1 MGHPDNRI
9 EHMLTSLGALSA
21 ARRAA
26 SSLFTSW
33 SEMAEFFVTVFSNTP
48 ASLIVGL
55 DVARGDLSA
64 SYDFD
69 GESVS
74 TMAVLALA
82 AESGGTLSEDRER
95 IAAVFR
101 ALTFQSPPALTSMSV
116 KDVSQLW
123 EDLRYTTF
131 EQLEAYDSYDITD
144 RGDRWNVFQMFATHR
159 LPVQYVRDISHMRA
173 RYADGVKALY
183 SVGVPAN
190 YAVEVANS
198 LQDDCYPEGLDK
210 DSFWSQASTAKAI
223 GRMYK
228 RLSMAIGGS
237 SSSMAVSW
245 HIAALYL
252 ENVPASYARAGA
264 GRFVADIVRL
274 EEAGVAEDYVRAVG
288 PSAPVADVL
297 RAFSDGIPAEYLREV
312 VRTSIS

>member
-1 MGHPDNRI
+1 
-9 EHMLTSLGALSA
+9 
-21 ARRAA
+21 
-26 SSLFTSW
+26 
-33 SEMAEFFVTVFSNTP
+33 MAEFFVTVFSNTP
-48 ASLIVGL
+48 ASLIVSL
-55 DVARGDLSA
+55 DVARGDLGT

-69 GESVS
+69 GESIS

-82 AESGGTLSEDRER
+82 AESGGTLSEDRGR
-95 IAAVFR
+95 IAGVFR

-123 EDLRYTTF
+123 EDLRYTTI
-131 EQLEAYDSYDITD
+131 EQLEVYDSYDITN
-144 RGDRWNVFQMFATHR
+144 RGDRWDVFQMFATHR
-159 LPVQYVRDISHMRA
+159 LPVQYVRDISYMSG

-183 SVGVPAN
+183 SLGVPAS

-198 LQDDCYPEGLDK
+198 LQGDCYPEGWDK
-210 DSFWSQASTAKAI
+210 DSFWSQASTASAI

-228 RLSMAIGGS
+228 RLSMAIDGS

-245 HIAALYL
+245 YIAALYL

-264 GRFVADIVRL
+264 GRFVADIVKL
-274 EEAGVAEDYVRAVG
+274 EEAGVAENYVRAVG